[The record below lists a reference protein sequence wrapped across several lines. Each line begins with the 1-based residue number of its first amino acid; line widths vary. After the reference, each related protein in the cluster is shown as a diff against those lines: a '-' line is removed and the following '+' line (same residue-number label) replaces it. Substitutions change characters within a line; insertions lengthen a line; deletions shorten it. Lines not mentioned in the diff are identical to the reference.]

1 MTRQQRMDRDRN
13 ELRSWLAK
21 VDTWRHGVTFPNLK
35 DGDRQAE
42 DFVRMVRE
50 MVAEG
55 GEGTSKALCGR
66 NRT

>member
-55 GEGTSKALCGR
+55 SDGQT
-66 NRT
+66 N

>member
-1 MTRQQRMDRDRN
+1 MNRQQRMDRDRN

-21 VDTWRHGVTFPNLK
+21 VDTWRHGVTFPTLK

-50 MVAEG
+50 LVAEG
-55 GEGTSKALCGR
+55 GDAQT
-66 NRT
+66 N

>member
-1 MTRQQRMDRDRN
+1 MKHKQRMDRDRN

-21 VDTWRHGVTFPNLK
+21 VDTWRYGVTFPTLK

-50 MVAEG
+50 LVAEG
-55 GEGTSKALCGR
+55 RDGQT
-66 NRT
+66 N